1 MSPVH
6 RHAPVSLSPGRLAMG
21 ILAASLLGCGGD
33 ETAPPAPSS
42 TLPRSGIVFVQGTE
56 IDTADWI
63 DERGERSAIGSVVAT
78 QRSLGGETSTEVYQ
92 LTTEGQVRQAL
103 RLSGVDTSP
112 TDAVA
117 HRGSRAAVGGR
128 TWLWGEV
135 QQLSGGWARGL
146 AAGFELRELT
156 PLHGGPGGYAALVE
170 GPDGRLV
177 HLRADAAGELLPG
190 ATIVL
195 EGALPLGLVNRAVL
209 VPAADPAGQDQ
220 ALVASGVTAGTP
232 TAQVVDPVGG
242 ALGALTWTGLD
253 PVLEVL
259 PRDLAQEQA
268 DGARWL
274 GWSLQD
280 GAGSRTGTLL
290 AAVGVGASSLPVEAR
305 SFVLDGDAGV
315 TDLRVTDLLPAGSV
329 DPDLE
334 GLLLVSGTLLEGA
347 VRSGFAGLVDLDGAV
362 VWSTRLEGPLG
373 GIQRVQLGR
382 VPEPRTG
389 AVLALSWTGQGA
401 SALDTWVA
409 QVVAATGDAFEP
421 TVFGAEGGLP
431 VRPPF
436 GLEVQNGDPLAGPVT
451 WSWLLETAEQEQVVL
466 TEALVLQGAWGEALP
481 GRPMRLSW
489 PHRASR
495 LMIGLTETDPVASS
509 FGAAGPPGHAG
520 CLYSGASP
528 TPASG
533 LGTLT
538 PGAPVI
544 TSVPRAAALD
554 VDAEPTLELDL
565 GWELL
570 TPPAFL
576 AGSVPDACP
585 G

>member
-1 MSPVH
+1 MTQLL
-6 RHAPVSLSPGRLAMG
+6 RRAPVLLSPGRVAMG

-33 ETAPPAPSS
+33 ATEPPAPSV
-42 TLPRSGIVFVQGTE
+42 TLPRSGRVFVQGTE

-78 QRSLGGETSTEVYQ
+78 RRSLEGETSTEVYQ

-103 RLSGVDTSP
+103 RLSGVDTAL
-112 TDAVA
+112 TDAIA
-117 HRGSRAAVGGR
+117 HRGSRAAVAGR
-128 TWLWGEV
+128 SWLWGEV

-177 HLRADAAGELLPG
+177 HLRADAAGELLSG

-195 EGALPLGLVNRAVL
+195 EGGLPLGLINRAVL
-209 VPAADPAGQDQ
+209 VPAVDPAGHDQ
-220 ALVASGVTAGTP
+220 ALVASGATAGVP
-232 TAQVVDPVGG
+232 TAQLVDPVGG

-290 AAVGVGASSLPVEAR
+290 AAVGVGASSRPVEAR
-305 SFVLDGDAGV
+305 SVVLGGDLGA
-315 TDLRVTDLLPAGSV
+315 TDLRVTDLLPAGSL

-334 GLLLVSGTLLEGA
+334 GLLLVAGTLLEGA
-347 VRSGFAGLVDLDGAV
+347 VRSGFAALVDLDGAL

-373 GIQRVQLGR
+373 GIQRVRLGR

-389 AVLALSWTGQGA
+389 AALALSWTGQGA

-409 QVVAATGDAFEP
+409 QVVAATGDAADP
-421 TVFGAEGGLP
+421 TVFGFEGGLP
-431 VRPPF
+431 VQPPF

-466 TEALVLQGAWGEALP
+466 SESLVLQGAWGEFLP
-481 GRPMRLSW
+481 GKPMRLSW

-495 LMIGLTETDPVASS
+495 LMLGLTLADPVASS
-509 FGAAGPPGHAG
+509 FGAAGPPGHAT
-520 CLYSGASP
+520 CLYASA
-528 TPASG
+528 TLAPASG
-533 LGTLT
+533 LGTMT
-538 PGAPVI
+538 PGAPLA
-544 TSVPRAAALD
+544 TSVPAVPSLEVVTD
-554 VDAEPTLELDL
+554 PTLELDL
-565 GWELL
+565 GWDLL

-576 AGSVPDACP
+576 AGSVPNACD